1 MAPTPTPNQL
11 AAYQEQMD
19 DFRYWEE
26 ADAAMDRASDG
37 PDEW

>member
-1 MAPTPTPNQL
+1 M
-11 AAYQEQMD
+11 AAYSELQD

-26 ADAAMDRASDG
+26 ADAMADRASDG